1 MKMKYS
7 ILLSLF
13 LICQFA
19 IAQTTKI
26 TTFDDLMVSLNAG
39 ARVRVVIH
47 YARCTR
53 PPEETDQTAIPDA
66 ASGMNIATYEHFAA
80 GAVHN
85 KSAFVVFAN
94 SELIQNPIGKGF
106 VYNYGKV
113 RVNADNTVKV
123 TAKYLNPRNFKE
135 LMSETFNCKLNDGN
149 SNEGVFLYK

>member
-1 MKMKYS
+1 MKYP

-13 LICQFA
+13 LACQFA
-19 IAQTTKI
+19 MAQTTKI
-26 TTFDDLMVSLNAG
+26 TTFDDLMASLNAG

-47 YARCTR
+47 YAKCTR
-53 PPEETDQTAIPDA
+53 PPEEAGEGAIPEA
-66 ASGMNIATYEHFAA
+66 TSGMNIGTYEHFAA

-85 KSAFVVFAN
+85 KLAFVVFAN

-113 RVNADNTVKV
+113 RVNADQTVKV

-135 LMSETFNCKLNDGN
+135 LMTETFNCKLNDGIG
-149 SNEGVFLYK
+149 NEGVFLYK